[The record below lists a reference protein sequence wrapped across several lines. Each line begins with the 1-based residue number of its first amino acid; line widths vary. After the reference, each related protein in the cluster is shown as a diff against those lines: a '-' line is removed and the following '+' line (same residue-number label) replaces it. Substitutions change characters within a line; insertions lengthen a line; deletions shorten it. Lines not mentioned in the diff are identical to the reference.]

1 MILVGVYAKPLV
13 VTVAAEAE
21 GAAVVAVIGFIVVE
35 VIGAAVV
42 VVVGVTR
49 VIVFLDDFAG

>member
-1 MILVGVYAKPLV
+1 MSNPEPLV

-21 GAAVVAVIGFIVVE
+21 GAAVVVVIGFIVVE
-35 VIGAAVV
+35 VIGAIVV
-42 VVVGVTR
+42 AIIGAAR